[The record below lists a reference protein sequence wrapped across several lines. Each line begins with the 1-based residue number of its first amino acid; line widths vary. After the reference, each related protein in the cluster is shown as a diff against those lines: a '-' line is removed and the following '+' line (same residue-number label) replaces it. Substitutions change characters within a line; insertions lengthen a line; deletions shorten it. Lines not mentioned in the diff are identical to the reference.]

1 MNIIKFFTLF
11 IGNLL
16 LAFPL
21 CARVVE
27 MKELPF
33 VIDTVPLIKG
43 DIHYAMDIVTLKK
56 LKKKYPQLATMDT
69 TAFTKEPKTRMVLT
83 KAAYIV
89 KKPAGFFD
97 HENIG
102 SEKFIKHYVGDQKV
116 KKIEDNNFKI
126 SVLGVDGYD
135 YQMKTFF
142 DSDDIS
148 TLPNSKV
155 IRAVTEAKKLDV
167 ISQGSTLTMFREFHH
182 FTKYSLGAS
191 EVSSVIPLKEN
202 KTLIISYT
210 LTAVK
215 KYYAIEK
222 LLKENFQR
230 ELEAQ
235 KSLINSFP

>member
-1 MNIIKFFTLF
+1 MNIMKFFTLL
-11 IGNLL
+11 IGNLFIAL
-16 LAFPL
+16 PL

-27 MKELPF
+27 MKDLPF
-33 VIDTVPLIKG
+33 AIDTMPLIKG
-43 DIHYAMDIVTLKK
+43 DIHYALAIISVKK
-56 LKKKYPQLATMDT
+56 MKKKYPQLATMDT
-69 TAFTKEPKTRMVLT
+69 TAFTKEPKTLMVLT
-83 KAAYIV
+83 KSAYIV

-97 HENIG
+97 HENMG
-102 SEKFIKHYVGDQKV
+102 SEKFIKHYAGDQKV
-116 KKIEDNNFKI
+116 MKMEENNFKI
-126 SVLGVDGYD
+126 SVPGADGYD

-155 IRAVTEAKKLDV
+155 IRAVTETKKLDV
-167 ISQGSTLTMFREFHH
+167 ISQGSTLSLFREFHH
-182 FTKYSLGAS
+182 FTKYSVGSA

-230 ELEAQ
+230 EIEAQ
-235 KSLINSFP
+235 KSLINSFN